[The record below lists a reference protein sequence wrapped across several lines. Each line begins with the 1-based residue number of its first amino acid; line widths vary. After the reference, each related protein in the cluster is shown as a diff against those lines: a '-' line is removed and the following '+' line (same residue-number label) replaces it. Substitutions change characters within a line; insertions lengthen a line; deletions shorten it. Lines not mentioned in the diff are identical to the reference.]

1 MMIFY
6 FEPANFFEMDFI
18 TIYPAANTENMGVQK
33 NTFKLAKTFCETHR
47 NLTDR

>member
-1 MMIFY
+1 MKK
-6 FEPANFFEMDFI
+6 NFRFFGMDF
-18 TIYPAANTENMGVQK
+18 TTNYPAANLTNTGDQK